1 MNQAPTAAVQRAALG
16 PILTHLN
23 RLLGLSWIIN
33 RIRGTGARIHTPFGT
48 NRKPVMR
55 CILAA
60 ALCLLAGCGNTRF
73 SLPGTTDDPAL
84 YAGIFP
90 YYIEVCALS
99 AMKKKHG
106 FGFEYRGGPGGHAV
120 VYLNGVCRDPKQ
132 FYPTVQMC
140 DDTEPAADS
149 GVGLSSNGHFSNAVW
164 VATPGRDFF
173 FNGALRKGEG
183 VTLASY
189 DRTQARA
196 EQLGIMNGI
205 RFHKD
210 VFDDMP
216 AGMTRHDF
224 MYEASVASD
233 YGISLGR
240 GRFCARLPVS
250 QAQMQRVVTFLN
262 AQNAQYRDGK
272 REFNMTVVGDNCSHF
287 THNVL
292 AAAGLWNEWPI
303 DRFVLISALSFP
315 VPKNEFVNQIRR
327 SDDLPVDDP
336 VSLFRDAATRQA
348 LQRGDWLPAG
358 PGAIA
363 TADPI
368 RQANE
373 IYDTDVNLIFY
384 DSPIPGSFQR
394 YFDHIASNPRY
405 TDLADNLRYFASVY
419 ARIDADW
426 RSPEW
431 WLAHEG
437 LPPGDVPSFMAFDK
451 SYRNYID
458 HMSRRTNLALLA
470 VQQATGPVVLA
481 ARGPRAGGTK

>member
-1 MNQAPTAAVQRAALG
+1 MNQAPTAAVQRSAWG
-16 PILTHLN
+16 PILKHVG
-23 RLLGLSWIIN
+23 RLVGLLWVIDGLT
-33 RIRGTGARIHTPFGT
+33 RTGARVHTLLMT
-48 NRKPVMR
+48 NRKPSMR
-55 CILAA
+55 CIVAA
-60 ALCLLAGCGNTRF
+60 ALCLLAGCENTRF
-73 SLPGTTDDPAL
+73 SLPGTPDDPAL

-99 AMKKKHG
+99 GMKKKPG

-132 FYPTVQMC
+132 SYPTVQIC
-140 DDTEPAADS
+140 DGTEPSADS

-173 FNGALRKGEG
+173 FNGALRQDEG

-189 DRTQARA
+189 NRTQVRA
-196 EQLGIMNGI
+196 QQLGILNGV

-210 VFDDMP
+210 AFDDLP

-224 MYEASVASD
+224 MYEASVATD

-250 QAQMQRVVTFLN
+250 QAQMQRVVTFLS

-272 REFNMTVVGDNCSHF
+272 REFEMTVVTDNCSHF

-292 AAAGLWNEWPI
+292 AAAGLWEEWPT

-327 SDDLPVDDP
+327 SNDLPIDDP
-336 VSLFRDAATRQA
+336 VSLFRDVATRQA

-363 TADPI
+363 TATPI
-368 RQANE
+368 RSVNE

-394 YFDHIASNPRY
+394 YFDHIASNRRY
-405 TDLADNLRYFASVY
+405 TDLEDNLRYFASVY
-419 ARIDADW
+419 ARLDADW

-431 WLAHEG
+431 WLGHER
-437 LPPGDVPSFMAFDK
+437 LPPRDVPSFMAFDK
-451 SYRNYID
+451 SYRSYID
-458 HMSRRTNLALLA
+458 RMNRRTNLALLA

-481 ARGPRAGGTK
+481 TRGPRASETK